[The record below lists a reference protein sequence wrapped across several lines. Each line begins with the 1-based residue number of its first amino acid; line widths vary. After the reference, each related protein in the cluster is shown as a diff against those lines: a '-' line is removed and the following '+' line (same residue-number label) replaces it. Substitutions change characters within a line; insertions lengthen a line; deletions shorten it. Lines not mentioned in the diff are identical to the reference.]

1 MEKEKMSKAYITG
14 RNVLLEIF
22 PIVEP
27 YCYTAISYD
36 PLIRQAKY
44 EIIEP
49 LLVEEEIKA
58 LYRIKQ
64 HLEDTISY
72 TLSELGSI
80 EDAANF
86 LRETM
91 EEADK
96 LYKLELT
103 PHSKE
108 KIMYYLSRDHL
119 NFGKMDA
126 MMKDPLIEDIS
137 CNGPQIPVYIWHRT
151 YESIPS
157 NLQFET
163 DQELDSYIIRLA
175 YKAKRMISVANPLL
189 DASLPDGSRVQLTYS
204 KYVTKKGSTY
214 TIRKFKADPLTVVD
228 LINYGTISPE
238 IAALLW
244 FVVENKCSIF
254 VCGGVASGKTTML
267 NCLSSFIAPDSKIVT
282 IEDTPEVQLYHKNWI
297 RAVTRPSTGS
307 SEEISLFDL
316 LKASMRQ
323 RPDYIL
329 VGEIRGEEAYT
340 LFQAMSTGHLGLAT
354 LHAESVDAALRRLE
368 TAPMNIPRMMVAGLN
383 MVIIMARREIDGN
396 PVRKIITCS
405 EVKGLRP
412 NGDIDV
418 SALFEWN
425 ASNNIWQLLTESHY
439 LQKAANMRGI
449 TVEEA
454 KNDIRMRAEILNY
467 LAEEGKRSF
476 PEVTEVIRNYVKA
489 PETAHESLVAT
500 S

>member
-1 MEKEKMSKAYITG
+1 MSKAYVTG
-14 RNVLLEIF
+14 RNILLELF
-22 PIVEP
+22 PITEP

-36 PLIRQAKY
+36 PIVRQAKY

-49 LLVEEEIKA
+49 KLVEEEIKA
-58 LYRIKQ
+58 LYQIKQ
-64 HLEDTISY
+64 HLEATISY
-72 TLSELGSI
+72 TLSELGTI
-80 EDAANF
+80 DDAVVF

-91 EEADK
+91 EEADG
-96 LYKLELT
+96 LYKLQLSQ
-103 PHSKE
+103 HSKE

-119 NFGKMDA
+119 AFGKMDA

-137 CNGPQIPVYIWHRT
+137 CNGPQIPIYIWHRT

-157 NLQFET
+157 NLQFDS

-204 KYVTKKGSTY
+204 KYVTRKGSTY

-238 IAALLW
+238 MAALLW

-354 LHAESVDAALRRLE
+354 LHAESVDAALRRLQ

-383 MVIIMARREIDGN
+383 MVIIMARREIEGN
-396 PVRKIITCS
+396 PVRKVIECS
-405 EVKGLRP
+405 EVKGVKS
-412 NGDIDV
+412 NGEIDV
-418 SALFEWN
+418 STLFEWSAKGN
-425 ASNNIWQLLTESHY
+425 LWHLFTESYY

-489 PETAHESLVAT
+489 PETAHESLITT

>member
-1 MEKEKMSKAYITG
+1 MSKAYVTG
-14 RNVLLEIF
+14 RNILLEIF
-22 PIVEP
+22 PITEP

-36 PLIRQAKY
+36 PIIRQARY

-49 LLVEEEIKA
+49 LLVEEEIEA
-58 LYRIKQ
+58 LSKIKQ
-64 HLEDTISY
+64 HLEATISY
-72 TLSELGSI
+72 TLSELGTI
-80 EDAANF
+80 DDAAVF

-91 EEADK
+91 EEADG
-96 LYKLELT
+96 LYKLQLSQ
-103 PHSKE
+103 HSKD
-108 KIMYYLSRDHL
+108 KLMYYLSRDHL
-119 NFGKMDA
+119 SFGKMDA

-137 CNGPQIPVYIWHRT
+137 CNGPEIPVYIWHRT

-157 NLQFET
+157 NLQFES

-214 TIRKFKADPLTVVD
+214 TIRKFKADPLTIVD

-238 IAALLW
+238 MAALLW

-383 MVIIMARREIDGN
+383 MVLIMARREIDGN
-396 PVRKIITCS
+396 PVRKVIACS
-405 EVKGLRP
+405 EVKGMKP

-418 SALFEWN
+418 STLFEWN
-425 ASNNIWQLLTESHY
+425 AMGNIWQLFTESYY
-439 LQKAANMRGI
+439 LQKAAKMRGI

-467 LAEEGKRSF
+467 LAEEGMRSF

-489 PETAHESLVAT
+489 PETAHESLTTT